1 MANIDNYAPHTGR
14 FLKNDNTE
22 VNIADLMGGGV
33 LTATIT
39 SGASVSN
46 VIDLEG
52 YQLSA
57 FCMPAAWDAAAISFL
72 SAPTADGTF
81 EPVYA
86 DGIEVTEPVAAGR
99 CCPISSN
106 ALALASL
113 RFIKLRSGVA
123 ATPVVQTAA
132 RTITLSLKR

>member
-1 MANIDNYAPHTGR
+1 MPNTNIIQH
-14 FLKNDNTE
+14 KH
-22 VNIADLMGGGV
+22 DLEGFTV
-33 LTATIT
+33 DTKTATFAIN
-39 SGASVSN
+39 ASVSD

-52 YQLSA
+52 YQLAA
-57 FCMPAAWDAAAISFL
+57 FYMPAAWDAAAISFL

-113 RFIKLRSGVA
+113 RFIKLRSGAAAAEVA
-123 ATPVVQTAA
+123 QTAA

>member
-1 MANIDNYAPHTGR
+1 MPNTNIFQHKHDLEGFT
-14 FLKNDNTE
+14 
-22 VNIADLMGGGV
+22 ADKK
-33 LTATIT
+33 TATIAL
-39 SGASVSN
+39 GASESG

-52 YQLSA
+52 YQLAA
-57 FCMPAAWDAAAISFL
+57 FYMPAAWDAAAISFL

-113 RFIKLRSGVA
+113 RFIKLRSGTA

-132 RTITLSLKR
+132 RTINLSLKR